1 MGYLPGKIPGLPQRP
16 EPNPGWHLLPD
27 IIYSVVFFSARG
39 SITKDWKQLRD
50 QAQRSHRRI
59 FRFGDV
65 RIPPWQQKFSIKVSQ
80 MSNDDND
87 LTLKDVQRRD
97 SYKED
102 SIDRCVCASPLISS
116 VLVGD
121 LSLSDAEAAELV
133 SIDFTAEV
141 DIHLDATYSTSFDAS
156 SEDLSGTADQMT
168 VDVDEAVKIVEED
181 SNEARQLIVHGDDSL
196 VEEQIEV
203 NLSTESDAEFAM
215 NASTTRKDVIIRDSS
230 NPFDSKI
237 QKNPFDDDDAEI
249 CGEEFHSIV
258 SSSNP
263 FDKDELDTG
272 TAGSYSG
279 ATAKRIPTIMRE
291 KSVVEGKTV
300 VLKIGKDK
308 EKEPFNPF
316 CDGDMEDEISE
327 GKEQTLGQR
336 KLAAESSVYSTA
348 APSEFTDRKN
358 VRSPSSTFHSQHHST
373 ETNQKIMFPREMN
386 ELRSLGFEPASV
398 MRTLQTTSGDVVA
411 ARKLLLSTLFD
422 NKTGFSND
430 EVCVWKSPVIV
441 RVGEF
446 F

>member
-1 MGYLPGKIPGLPQRP
+1 
-16 EPNPGWHLLPD
+16 
-27 IIYSVVFFSARG
+27 
-39 SITKDWKQLRD
+39 
-50 QAQRSHRRI
+50 
-59 FRFGDV
+59 
-65 RIPPWQQKFSIKVSQ
+65 

-97 SYKED
+97 SCKED
-102 SIDRCVCASPLISS
+102 SIDDCVCASPLISS

-121 LSLSDAEAAELV
+121 RSLSDAEAAELV

-141 DIHLDATYSTSFDAS
+141 DTHLDANYSTSFDAS
-156 SEDLSGTADQMT
+156 SEDLSGTTDQIT
-168 VDVDEAVKIVEED
+168 VDVDETVKIVEED
-181 SNEARQLIVHGDDSL
+181 SNEALQLIVHEDDSL
-196 VEEQIEV
+196 VEEQIDV
-203 NLSTESDAEFAM
+203 NLSTESDAEVAM
-215 NASTTRKDVIIRDSS
+215 NASTTRKDVMIRESS

-263 FDKDELDTG
+263 FDKDELETEA
-272 TAGSYSG
+272 AGSYSG
-279 ATAKRIPTIMRE
+279 ATAKRIP
-291 KSVVEGKTV
+291 VD
-300 VLKIGKDK
+300 LKIGKDK
-308 EKEPFNPF
+308 EKEPLNPF

-336 KLAAESSVYSTA
+336 KLAAESFVNSTA

-358 VRSPSSTFHSQHHST
+358 VKSPSSTFHSQHHST

-398 MRTLQTTSGDVVA
+398 MRTLQTASGDVVA

-446 F
+446 FSVIPISSIVKGLLPIPSYTPTDHSAKPICCLCD